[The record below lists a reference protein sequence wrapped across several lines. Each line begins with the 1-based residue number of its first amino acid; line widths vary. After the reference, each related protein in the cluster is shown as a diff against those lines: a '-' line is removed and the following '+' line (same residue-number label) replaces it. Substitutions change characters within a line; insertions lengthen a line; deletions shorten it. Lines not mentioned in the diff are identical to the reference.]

1 MCFSGKPHSSTGVNH
16 GATIVKMDRVEVV
29 VFDFGLEDGPVG
41 VYSCV
46 VQLSETGVLEK
57 MEPCLANKPAVE

>member
-1 MCFSGKPHSSTGVNH
+1 M
-16 GATIVKMDRVEVV
+16 V

-57 MEPCLANKPAVE
+57 MEPCLANKPAVEQGFQG

>member
-1 MCFSGKPHSSTGVNH
+1 MCFSGKPQSSTGVNH
-16 GATIVKMDRVEVV
+16 RAAIVKMDHVEVV

-41 VYSCV
+41 VYFCV